1 MYLNCRGAVTYLNLV
16 KCTAYHLLFFF
27 FFSVIANMSLDGASS
42 KTKILQS
49 FHIFSNVQALFLMSL
64 WSIPDLDFE
73 SLGVTSL

>member
-1 MYLNCRGAVTYLNLV
+1 
-16 KCTAYHLLFFF
+16 
-27 FFSVIANMSLDGASS
+27 MSLDGTSS